1 MSASVSTVVT
11 EAWSVEN
18 YQQPGTV
25 LVLAHRMNS
34 GSDAIKNNCIPY
46 AVKGRVYCVSWHAS
60 MQLKESIKI
69 SAHVFIRIYYTI
81 YYNMYGRI
89 HGQFTRTETMS

>member
-1 MSASVSTVVT
+1 MCKMTRKVDKGISSGSSRNAPGISASVSTVVT

-25 LVLAHRMNS
+25 LVLARRMNS

-46 AVKGRVYCVSWHAS
+46 AGRVY
-60 MQLKESIKI
+60 
-69 SAHVFIRIYYTI
+69 
-81 YYNMYGRI
+81 
-89 HGQFTRTETMS
+89 

>member
-11 EAWSVEN
+11 ETWSVEN

-25 LVLAHRMNS
+25 LVLARKKDS

-46 AVKGRVYCVSWHAS
+46 AVKGP
-60 MQLKESIKI
+60 LKTAMTVKFQSNAYKYNNVI
-69 SAHVFIRIYYTI
+69 SCK
-81 YYNMYGRI
+81 
-89 HGQFTRTETMS
+89 